1 MTSVNTKNSENQT
14 VQEDK
19 VQNIE
24 EIKPGSGIYG
34 CKNKLLKV
42 GRSRG
47 SRTK

>member
-14 VQEDK
+14 VQVDK
-19 VQNIE
+19 VLNIE
-24 EIKPGSGIYG
+24 EIKPGSAIYG
-34 CKNKLLKV
+34 CTIKLLKV

>member
-1 MTSVNTKNSENQT
+1 MQSVNTKNSDNQT
-14 VQEDK
+14 VQVDK

-24 EIKPGSGIYG
+24 EIKPGTGIYG
-34 CKNKLLKV
+34 CKNKLSKV